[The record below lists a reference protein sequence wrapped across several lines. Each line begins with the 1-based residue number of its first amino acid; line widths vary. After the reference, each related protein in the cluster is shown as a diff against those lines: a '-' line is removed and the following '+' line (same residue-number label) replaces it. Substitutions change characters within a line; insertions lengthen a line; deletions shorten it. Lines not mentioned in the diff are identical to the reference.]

1 MFSVVQYTVDCWV
14 MGSAVLS
21 QYSDL
26 TNQTDEQTDT
36 ALCARASRGKSRRY
50 AGVCAVVVR
59 RRRRRRVRS
68 AQRMTAAQRRPPSNP
83 SVLTTDNQTSQLDE
97 PSINTVIYAIKY
109 VASARYRPP

>member
-1 MFSVVQYTVDCWV
+1 

-21 QYSDL
+21 QYNDL
-26 TNQTDEQTDT
+26 MNQTDEQTDT
-36 ALCARASRGKSRRY
+36 AQCARASRGKSGRY
-50 AGVCAVVVR
+50 AVVCAVVV

-83 SVLTTDNQTSQLDE
+83 SLLTTDNQTSQLDE

-109 VASARYRPP
+109 VASAR